1 MRLLADMH
9 ISARTV
15 QHLRDLGHDVAR
27 VVEVLSPSATDD
39 TIVRAAEDDD
49 RTILT
54 QDLDFSAIVALS
66 GRARPSVISLRLA
79 SSRVEHVNEVLARE
93 LPALEAEARSGAL
106 ITIQEDRVRVR
117 TIPIA

>member
-9 ISARTV
+9 ISAKTV
-15 QHLRDLGHDVAR
+15 QLLRDLGHDVVR
-27 VVEVLSPSATDD
+27 VADVLSPTATDEA
-39 TIVRAAEDDD
+39 IVRAAENDE

-79 SSRVEHVNEVLARE
+79 SSRIEHVNDVLARE
-93 LPALEAEARSGAL
+93 LPVLEAEARSGAL